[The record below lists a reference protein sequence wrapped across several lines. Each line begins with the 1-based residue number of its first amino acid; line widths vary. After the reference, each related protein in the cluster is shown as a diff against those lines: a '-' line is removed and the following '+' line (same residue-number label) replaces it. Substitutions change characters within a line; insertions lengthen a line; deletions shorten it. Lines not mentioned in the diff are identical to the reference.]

1 MNEVKEIFQSSDD
14 VRTREINIALDDIL
28 RKISEFDF
36 EFKFMVDSSDEATVY
51 YTAGAIV
58 RCLLRRK
65 KCSSCIKL
73 LSNNN
78 ETINIKITDRI
89 VEPDER
95 QFLSLCNRGG
105 LTKPSD
111 LVCITCVHS

>member
-1 MNEVKEIFQSSDD
+1 
-14 VRTREINIALDDIL
+14 
-28 RKISEFDF
+28 
-36 EFKFMVDSSDEATVY
+36 MVDSSDEATVY

-58 RCLLRRK
+58 RCLLRWK

-89 VEPDER
+89 VESDER

-105 LTKPSD
+105 LQSPQIWSSLHVSTHGAYTAFYTTT
-111 LVCITCVHS
+111 LNYGI